1 MMRHTTTV
9 LLFMTVGTVPSL
21 TGQRIVAPRYEA
33 QSAAVKTP
41 PRNAWGRDAAHLG
54 KWVTAA
60 GTAALTLLGAEQH
73 RLSRRDWNALLT
85 ICRSA
90 QDACALG
97 PDGRYVRSDAELLY
111 QRSRAFDRRANRR
124 LLGAQ
129 ASLLATTALFII
141 DLHPGEGP
149 DNIPFAPM
157 RVGLT
162 PTGDGAAV
170 GVRLG
175 F

>member
-1 MMRHTTTV
+1 MLLCGAAPRLSAQYLDARRHPS
-9 LLFMTVGTVPSL
+9 LRSGQAVGTTHDLS
-21 TGQRIVAPRYEA
+21 GQRETFRRATVHY
-33 QSAAVKTP
+33 
-41 PRNAWGRDAAHLG
+41 G
-54 KWVTAA
+54 KWFTAA
-60 GTAALTLLGAEQH
+60 SVAALIIFAEKQH
-73 RLSRRDWNALLT
+73 SQSRREWNALLD

-97 PDGRYVRSDAELLY
+97 SDGRYVRGDAEQLY
-111 QRSRAFDRRANRR
+111 QRSRASDRRANRW

-149 DNIPFAPM
+149 ENIPFPAN
-157 RVGLT
+157 RIE
-162 PTGDGAAV
+162 V
-170 GVRLG
+170 GVRLA

>member
-1 MMRHTTTV
+1 MMRSMMIV
-9 LLFMTVGTVPSL
+9 AMLLCSAAPRLAGQQTS
-21 TGQRIVAPRYEA
+21 GQRGSFQRAVAH
-33 QSAAVKTP
+33 K
-41 PRNAWGRDAAHLG
+41 G
-54 KWVTAA
+54 KWIAA
-60 GTAALTLLGAEQH
+60 LGVAALTIFAEREH
-73 RLSRRDWNALLT
+73 SHSRREWNALLD

-97 PDGRYVRSDAELLY
+97 PDGRYMRSDAEQLY
-111 QRSRAFDRRANRR
+111 QRSRAYDRRANRW

-149 DNIPFAPM
+149 DNIPFAPL
-157 RVGLT
+157 R
-162 PTGDGAAV
+162 V
-170 GVRLG
+170 GVRIQ

>member
-1 MMRHTTTV
+1 MRRSIGFV
-9 LLFMTVGTVPSL
+9 AMLLCGTAPRLSAQARDL
-21 TGQRIVAPRYEA
+21 SGQRESFGR
-33 QSAAVKTP
+33 AVVH
-41 PRNAWGRDAAHLG
+41 NG
-54 KWVTAA
+54 KWLTAA
-60 GTAALTLLGAEQH
+60 SVAALIMFAEREHNQSQRAWNSLL
-73 RLSRRDWNALLT
+73 D

-90 QDACALG
+90 QDACALA
-97 PDGRYVRSDAELLY
+97 PDGRYVRSDAEQLY
-111 QRSRAFDRRANRR
+111 QRSRAYDRRANHW

-157 RVGLT
+157 Q
-162 PTGDGAAV
+162 V
-170 GVRLG
+170 GVRIP

>member
-1 MMRHTTTV
+1 MMRSTILV
-9 LLFMTVGTVPSL
+9 AMLCCGALPALGAQADGSC
-21 TGQRIVAPRYEA
+21 QRESFRR
-33 QSAAVKTP
+33 AVVH
-41 PRNAWGRDAAHLG
+41 NG
-54 KWVTAA
+54 KWLTAA
-60 GTAALTLLGAEQH
+60 SVAALIMFAEREHTNSQREWNSLL
-73 RLSRRDWNALLT
+73 D

-97 PDGRYVRSDAELLY
+97 ADGRYIRRDAEQFY
-111 QRSRAFDRRANRR
+111 QRSRVYDRRANRW

-141 DLHPGEGP
+141 DVHPGEGP

-157 RVGLT
+157 QVGMRI
-162 PTGDGAAV
+162 A
-170 GVRLG
+170 